1 MLVSVFFFLGVFLL
15 ILQTTLFQILPDWAG
30 KPDLLFVLIVFLA
43 IRMDV
48 IKGAVLVLLFGLLMD
63 IFSGIYLGLHP
74 VIYLMLF
81 FALHGITKHLAINE
95 SIHQVPI
102 VVISYLLACNGIYT
116 FASILSP
123 DNDLVWSWGQL
134 LLQVV
139 ILTLITA
146 PLFKIYG
153 WTLSLLEDRSKH
165 LSPWRK
171 SKSGNRFI

>member
-15 ILQTTLFQILPDWAG
+15 ILQTTLFQILPEWAG

-43 IRMDV
+43 IRVDV

-81 FALHGITKHLAINE
+81 FALNGITKHLAINE
-95 SIHQVPI
+95 SIHQVPL
-102 VVISYLLACNGIYT
+102 VVISYLLACNGIYI

-123 DNDLVWSWGQL
+123 DNDLVWSWSRL
-134 LLQVV
+134 LLQIV
-139 ILTLITA
+139 ILAIITA

-153 WTLSLLEDRSKH
+153 WTLSLLENRSN
-165 LSPWRK
+165 LSSPWRK